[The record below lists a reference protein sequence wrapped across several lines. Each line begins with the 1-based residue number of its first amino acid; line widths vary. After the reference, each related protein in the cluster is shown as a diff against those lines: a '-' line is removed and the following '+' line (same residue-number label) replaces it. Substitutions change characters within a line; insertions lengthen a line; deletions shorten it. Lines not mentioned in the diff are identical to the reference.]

1 MGRIIRTR
9 GVSMNRFA
17 RRLALALLLSC
28 GVCAA
33 HAHVVISP
41 VYGGGGNSGAT
52 LKSDFIELHNNGSDT
67 VSVEGWS
74 VQYASSSGSTWQVTP
89 LAGSIGPGGYYLV
102 KQNDGAGGT
111 QDLPTP
117 DAVGTVSMSGSNG
130 KVALSESTTALGGS
144 CPTGNADFVGY
155 GSANCSEGS
164 DAAPGLRHPTAALR
178 HGGGRTAPT
187 ATRPD
192 LRPEKRRVG
201 KECGRKWRSRWD

>member
-33 HAHVVISP
+33 HAQVVISQ

-144 CPTGNADFVGY
+144 CPTGNADFVR
-155 GSANCSEGS
+155 SEEHTS
-164 DAAPGLRHPTAALR
+164 ELQSLMRISYAVFCLKKKTQI
-178 HGGGRTAPT
+178 TY
-187 ATRPD
+187 TR
-192 LRPEKRRVG
+192 KIAHSHVRRY
-201 KECGRKWRSRWD
+201 C

>member
-33 HAHVVISP
+33 HAQVVISQ

-89 LAGSIGPGGYYLV
+89 LAGRIGPGAYYLV
-102 KQNDGAGGT
+102 KQTAGAGR
-111 QDLPTP
+111 
-117 DAVGTVSMSGSNG
+117 
-130 KVALSESTTALGGS
+130 SE
-144 CPTGNADFVGY
+144 
-155 GSANCSEGS
+155 E
-164 DAAPGLRHPTAALR
+164 
-178 HGGGRTAPT
+178 
-187 ATRPD
+187 
-192 LRPEKRRVG
+192 RRVG
-201 KECGRKWRSRWD
+201 KECVSTCRSRWSPFP

>member
-9 GVSMNRFA
+9 GVWMNRFA

-28 GVCAA
+28 CVCAA
-33 HAHVVISP
+33 HAQVVISQ
-41 VYGGGGNSGAT
+41 VYGGGGNSGET

-117 DAVGTVSMSGSNG
+117 DAGGTISMSGSSG
-130 KVALSESTTALGGS
+130 KVALSESTPTLGGS
-144 CPTGNADFVGY
+144 CTTGNAAFVGS
-155 GSANCSEGS
+155 GSATCHEGP
-164 DAAPGLRHPTAALR
+164 DPAPGQRNTNPAH
-178 HGGGRTAPT
+178 
-187 ATRPD
+187 AT
-192 LRPEKRRVG
+192 G
-201 KECGRKWRSRWD
+201 

>member
-1 MGRIIRTR
+1 MIRRPPRSTR
-9 GVSMNRFA
+9 TD
-17 RRLALALLLSC
+17 
-28 GVCAA
+28 
-33 HAHVVISP
+33 
-41 VYGGGGNSGAT
+41 T
-52 LKSDFIELHNNGSDT
+52 LFPYTTLFRSELHNNGSDT

-89 LAGSIGPGGYYLV
+89 LAGSVGPGGYYLV

-155 GSANCSEGS
+155 GSANCSERS
-164 DAAPGLRHPTAALR
+164 DEHTSELQSLM
-178 HGGGRTAPT
+178 RTSYAVLCLKQT
-187 ATRPD
+187 SNLD
-192 LRPEKRRVG
+192 
-201 KECGRKWRSRWD
+201 

>member
-1 MGRIIRTR
+1 
-9 GVSMNRFA
+9 MNRFA

-33 HAHVVISP
+33 HAQVVISQ

-52 LKSDFIELHNNGSDT
+52 LKSDFIEIHNNGSDT

-102 KQNDGAGGT
+102 KQNDGAGAT

-117 DAVGTVSMSGSNG
+117 DAVRPSPMSGRSG
-130 KVALSESTTALGGS
+130 KVTLRQSTPPPGAN
-144 CPTGNADFVGY
+144 CPTGQPPA
-155 GSANCSEGS
+155 
-164 DAAPGLRHPTAALR
+164 
-178 HGGGRTAPT
+178 
-187 ATRPD
+187 
-192 LRPEKRRVG
+192 
-201 KECGRKWRSRWD
+201 